1 MATFDLGFWEIA
13 IEKHGRLKLPT
24 ALLKSLPENERQQ
37 FWLTRG
43 EGTHITLWTETAFR
57 TKVDFINSLNRN
69 IIQNRNYRNA
79 FLCNMAAVECDNQDR
94 FVIPK
99 RLMDFYKIEKD
110 VVLVMDNGKIDIW
123 NASKYHADFNM
134 SPAEYE
140 LLNEKIY
147 STHQPDP
154 FENF

>member
-1 MATFDLGFWEIA
+1 MSSFDYGFWEIV

-24 ALLKSLPENERQQ
+24 ALLRALPENEREHC
-37 FWLTRG
+37 WLTRG

-57 TKVDFINSLNRN
+57 EKMNFINSLNRN
-69 IIQNRNYRNA
+69 IIMNRNYRNS
-79 FLCNMAAVECDNQDR
+79 FLCNMAAVECDAQDR

-99 RLMDFYKIEKD
+99 RLIDFSKIDKD
-110 VVLVMDNGKIDIW
+110 VILILDNGKIDIW
-123 NASKYHADFNM
+123 DAAKYNKDFNV
-134 SPAEYE
+134 SPEEYE

-147 STHQPDP
+147 STHQPDS

>member
-1 MATFDLGFWEIA
+1 MPTFDYGFWEIA

-24 ALLKSLPENERQQ
+24 ALLRSLPENERQQ
-37 FWLTRG
+37 FWITRG

-57 TKVDFINSLNRN
+57 AKMNFINSLNRN
-69 IIQNRNYRNA
+69 IIQNRNYRNI
-79 FLCNMAAVECDNQDR
+79 FLYNMSAIECDTQDR

-99 RLMDFYKIEKD
+99 PLMDFYKIEKD
-110 VVLVMDNGKIDIW
+110 VILLLDNGKIDIW
-123 NASKYHADFNM
+123 NASQYHAAFNM
-134 SPAEYE
+134 PPNEYE
-140 LLNEKIY
+140 LLNEQIY

>member
-1 MATFDLGFWEIA
+1 MSTFNYGFWEIA

-24 ALLKSLPENERQQ
+24 ALLKSLLENERQQ
-37 FWLTRG
+37 FWITRG
-43 EGTHITLWTETAFR
+43 EGHHITLWTETAFR
-57 TKVDFINSLNRN
+57 EKMKFIDSLNKN

-79 FLCNMAAVECDNQDR
+79 FLCNMAAVECDAQDR

-110 VVLVMDNGKIDIW
+110 VVLLLDNGKIDIW
-123 NASKYHADFNM
+123 NAALYHKDFNM
-134 SPAEYE
+134 PPQDYE
-140 LLNEKIY
+140 LLNEQIY
-147 STHQPDP
+147 STHQTNP